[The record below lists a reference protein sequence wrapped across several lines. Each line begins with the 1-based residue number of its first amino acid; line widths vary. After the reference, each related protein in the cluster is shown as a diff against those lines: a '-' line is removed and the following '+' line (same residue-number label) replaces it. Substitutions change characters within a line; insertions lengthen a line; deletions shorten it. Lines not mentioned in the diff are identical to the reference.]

1 MSGRRDRALAL
12 MQEIVGSDPLEATT
26 TLSDVGFDSLAF
38 AEMAAALEEELGLD
52 LAAADLDG
60 ACTVGEVLRAVD
72 LAGRRWT
79 ADDLPRGTGR
89 LQRLA
94 KVFGGGALRW
104 WLALEVRGVEHVPRS
119 GPVVLAM
126 NHESALDI
134 PIAVIACPRPITF
147 MAKRE
152 LFKNAF
158 ASWALRELG
167 GFRVDRERFDLVAV
181 QMGLAALS
189 RGHVLGMY
197 PEGTRA
203 PRELLPFLYGA
214 SWMALRTGAPLVP
227 CVISGTGDARRAKRP
242 RRARPHVAFEPPIVL
257 VREDDPVERRSRAE
271 ELTGQLRAA
280 IERRLD
286 RHDRRSVA

>member
-12 MQEIVGSDPLEATT
+12 MQEIVGIAPLEATT
-26 TLSDVGFDSLAF
+26 TLSHVGFDSLAF

-79 ADDLPRGTGR
+79 AVDLPRGTGR

-119 GPVVLAM
+119 GPAVLAM

-152 LFKNAF
+152 LFKSAF
-158 ASWALRELG
+158 ASWALRALG

-181 QMGLAALS
+181 RNGLAALA

-203 PRELLPFLYGA
+203 PGELLPFQRGA
-214 SWMALRTGAPLVP
+214 AWMALRIGAPVVP
-227 CVISGTGDARRAKRP
+227 CVVSGPEDGRRAKRP
-242 RRARPHVAFEPPIVL
+242 RRARPRVAFEEPIV
-257 VREDDPVERRSRAE
+257 VARVDDPVERFSRAE

-286 RHDRRSVA
+286 RHDRRSAA